1 MTETFTTDELI
12 VELLNAR
19 QAPGDDPTALT
30 VRELI
35 QVTGKSAM
43 YITRQLRVLID
54 AGQAEVVRKPWTR
67 IDGTLTSIPA
77 YRMVEAKPNGDE
89 SGRD

>member
-1 MTETFTTDELI
+1 MTDSFTTDELLA
-12 VELLNAR
+12 ELLNAR
-19 QAPGDDPTALT
+19 QAPGDNPTALR

-35 QVTGKSAM
+35 QITDKSAM

-67 IDGTLTSIPA
+67 IDGTQTTIPA

>member
-12 VELLNAR
+12 VELLKAR

-35 QVTGKSAM
+35 QITGKSAM
-43 YITRQLRVLID
+43 YITRYLRVLID
-54 AGQAEVVRKPWTR
+54 AGQVETVRKPWTR
-67 IDGTLTSIPA
+67 IDGTQTTIPA
-77 YRMVEAKPNGDE
+77 YRMVEVKPNGDE
-89 SGRD
+89 SGRN